1 MKWFAKV
8 VYKSDRKKNEL
19 KAAYRNPRSHW
30 ENIENSVK
38 LYSDNDS
45 SENNEASISD
55 QYEWISIKNFE
66 CSELQGPIGDIDG
79 HSRRRRENSRGGA
92 STRNTRTS
100 HRRATHDRQSFAT
113 GHLEAV
119 DCIRQWPPRLIRLL
133 ASRSRQR
140 PRRKRRK
147 LRGSVDVS
155 ECGRLHERRGT
166 TRRELR
172 RELLAAASRLE
183 ILRTPTCVCATSPGS
198 SVFN

>member
-1 MKWFAKV
+1 MKETFFSFK
-8 VYKSDRKKNEL
+8 
-19 KAAYRNPRSHW
+19 SHW

-45 SENNEASISD
+45 SENNEVSISD
-55 QYEWISIKNFE
+55 RYEWIWIKNPE
-66 CSELQGPIGDIDG
+66 CSELQGPISDIDG
-79 HSRRRRENSRGGA
+79 HSRRRRENSWGGA

-100 HRRATHDRQSFAT
+100 HRRATHDRQSFAA

-155 ECGRLHERRGT
+155 ECGRRARTSRHHEAWITARISCSCES
-166 TRRELR
+166 TRDPAHAHVRMR
-172 RELLAAASRLE
+172 DFARIVRFQLAYAWPRANVRV
-183 ILRTPTCVCATSPGS
+183 R
-198 SVFN
+198 